1 MSPSVTKGHPAKL
14 SSYPI
19 KRPQF
24 PSYLVRMSM
33 KKESIINQVTNN
45 VGIESGIVACIYLSN
60 TPVAETEFVMKLRLA
75 WTTIVSSRHT

>member
-1 MSPSVTKGHPAKL
+1 
-14 SSYPI
+14 
-19 KRPQF
+19 
-24 PSYLVRMSM
+24 MSM